1 MSDLIPAEPLHE
13 IAVQL
18 ANLLSEDA
26 RFWLR
31 RDYVPAGTE
40 PVPLRFETAA
50 GISPRGSAV
59 LACVSGLLATPYRAS
74 RPNDYQPTPTVW
86 SPAFVVVSPL
96 AQTAHVVIRL
106 STESAPGGES
116 LTFEVTSALGN
127 TLAMGRYTIPLPAP
141 E

>member
-1 MSDLIPAEPLHE
+1 MSSSFPAEPLHE

-40 PVPLRFETAA
+40 PVPLRFET
-50 GISPRGSAV
+50 GDRISPRGQAV
-59 LACVSGLLATPYRAS
+59 LACVAGLLATPYRAS

-86 SPAFVVVSPL
+86 SPATVVVAAL
-96 AQTAHVVIRL
+96 AHTAHVVVRL
-106 STESAPGGES
+106 STESAPEGES
-116 LTFEVTSALGN
+116 LTFEVSSALDRN
-127 TLAMGRYTIPLPAP
+127 LAMGRYTIPLPAP